1 MTMTVYD
8 MCFLYLEENEEMSI
22 WNLDDGKTVFQGTFG
37 EAMQS
42 EFRCEEVQSF
52 DIEDGKIV
60 LNI

>member
-22 WNLDDGKTVFQGTFG
+22 WNLDDGK
-37 EAMQS
+37 
-42 EFRCEEVQSF
+42 
-52 DIEDGKIV
+52 IV